1 MNYERARDDDAR
13 ARVVTHA
20 PKTPRMRRR
29 CAMILATLGRS
40 VARSLGR
47 EAAERSTRRCV
58 PLNTKPI
65 DLT

>member
-47 EAAERSTRRCV
+47 SVAKRPSVRLADAF
-58 PLNTKPI
+58 P
-65 DLT
+65 